1 MISFR
6 IGWFGLL
13 AVQGTLKSLLQHH
26 SSKASRTVLDTI
38 PALFLLKHIEPQN
51 VGAII
56 THFIDGKTE
65 AQHKRIPLFAK
76 TTQLIVVDQNFI
88 PGGPNP
94 EFFL

>member
-56 THFIDGKTE
+56 THFIAVEYTPPKVKDDYMR
-65 AQHKRIPLFAK
+65 AYDSDAV
-76 TTQLIVVDQNFI
+76 LICIGHGALV
-88 PGGPNP
+88 
-94 EFFL
+94 EK